1 MGKYFSVAKFKY
13 PFYVLTHPADGFYEI
28 RHRGCGSVPIALI
41 GVLLFSFSFTV
52 RRLMASFIVSDV
64 NPREVNSFTELIGV
78 FLLFFLFCVAN
89 WSVTCLMEGEG
100 RLMDIVT
107 VVGYALLP
115 MILTYVPATILSQF
129 LASNEVGFYNLII
142 GIGTIYSLILAL
154 VGIMTVHNF
163 TLGKTLITL
172 IITFVAMLIFI
183 FLFTLFTSLI
193 QQVWMFF
200 SSIYT
205 ELLFR
210 A

>member
-1 MGKYFSVAKFKY
+1 
-13 PFYVLTHPADGFYEI
+13 
-28 RHRGCGSVPIALI
+28 
-41 GVLLFSFSFTV
+41 
-52 RRLMASFIVSDV
+52 
-64 NPREVNSFTELIGV
+64 
-78 FLLFFLFCVAN
+78 
-89 WSVTCLMEGEG
+89 
-100 RLMDIVT
+100 MDIVT